1 MKRIVT
7 LFLLII
13 PLALSG
19 VRAQTVKVKVL
30 GGNVTAAAKENI
42 EQEASSLL
50 TAFNESILEDG
61 KKLKDKLKVSF
72 PDKVPNNKIL
82 INSIMDLWDQSPI
95 NCSVDLVEGEV
106 LTLFGNRGFQLRD
119 IPVNVLDADMNNSF
133 QDMVFSFDNDG
144 HLTEVNMQLE
154 KHNYNNVIING
165 VKEEDLVRRQ
175 MILDFVEVFR
185 TAYNRK
191 DIGYLKQ
198 VYSDDA
204 LIITGTIL
212 RKKDRPKD
220 DNLMLKGL
228 GWQQYQLVVQNK
240 KEYIAK
246 LQKIFSKN
254 NYINIKFEEVS
265 VIQHPTHEKIYG
277 VTLKQYWNTS
287 TYSDVGWLF
296 LMINFEDP
304 MNPSIEVRTWQP
316 NEYEGREITRDE
328 VFNLDYFTVK

>member
-1 MKRIVT
+1 MKKTVSLLLL
-7 LFLLII
+7 LFAI
-13 PLALSG
+13 PVLAL
-19 VRAQTVKVKVL
+19 RAQNVDVKVVS
-30 GGNVTAAAKENI
+30 GQVTETAKHNI

-50 TAFNESILEDG
+50 SSFNESILEDG
-61 KKLKDKLKVSF
+61 KKLKDKLKESF
-72 PDKVPNNKIL
+72 PDKNPTNKAL
-82 INSIMDLWDQSPI
+82 IRSIMDLWEQSPL
-95 NCSVDLVEGEV
+95 NCSVDRVEATV
-106 LTLFGNRGFQLRD
+106 LTLFGNRGYQVRD
-119 IPVNVLDADMNNSF
+119 VPVNVLDADMNNSF
-133 QDMVFSFDNDG
+133 QDMVLSFDGDG

-154 KHNYNNVIING
+154 KHNYNNVIVNG

-175 MILDFVEVFR
+175 MILDFIEVFR

-191 DIGYLKQ
+191 DLNYLKM

-204 LIITGTIL
+204 LIITGTVL
-212 RKKDRPKD
+212 KKKDRDKD
-220 DNLMLKGL
+220 QNLMLQGL
-228 GWQQYQLVVQNK
+228 GGQRYQLVVQNK

-254 NYINIKFEEVS
+254 TYINIKFEEVS
-265 VIQHPTHEKIYG
+265 VIQHPTNDKIYG

-296 LMINFEDP
+296 LLVNYEDP

-328 VFNLDYFTVK
+328 VFNLDYFTIK

>member
-228 GWQQYQLVVQNK
+228 GGQQYQLVVQNK

-304 MNPSIEVRTWQP
+304 LNPSIEVRTWQP

>member
-7 LFLLII
+7 VLLLLL
-13 PLALSG
+13 PFYVMGLQ
-19 VRAQTVKVKVL
+19 AQVKVKVL
-30 GGNVTAAAKENI
+30 SGQMSAAAKANI
-42 EQEASSLL
+42 EQETASLL
-50 TAFNESILEDG
+50 TAFNDAVLEDG
-61 KKLKDKLKVSF
+61 KKLKDKLKEHF
-72 PDKVPNNKIL
+72 PDKDPNNKIL
-82 INSIMDLWDQSPI
+82 IKSIMDLWEQSPI
-95 NCSVDLVEGEV
+95 NCSVDLVEGNV
-106 LTLFGNRGFQLRD
+106 LTLYGNRGYQFRD
-119 IPVNVLDADMNNSF
+119 IPVNVLSAEGDNLF
-133 QDMVFSFDNDG
+133 QDMVFSFDNNG

-154 KHNYNNVIING
+154 KHNYNNVIVNG

-191 DIGYLKQ
+191 DLGYLKQ

-212 RKKDRPKD
+212 RKKDRNKD
-220 DNLMLKGL
+220 ANLMLQGL
-228 GWQQYQLVVQNK
+228 GGQQYQLVVQNK

-246 LQKIFSKN
+246 LQKIFSRN

-265 VIQHPTHEKIYG
+265 VIQHPIHEKIYG

-296 LMINFEDP
+296 LMINFEDS

-316 NEYEGREITRDE
+316 NEYEGREIKRDE
-328 VFNLDYFTVK
+328 VFNLDYFTIK

>member
-7 LFLLII
+7 LLLFLI
-13 PLALSG
+13 PLTMMGLK
-19 VRAQTVKVKVL
+19 AQSVKVKVL
-30 GGNVTAAAKENI
+30 GGQMSATAKENI
-42 EQEASSLL
+42 ELEASSLL
-50 TAFNESILEDG
+50 TSFNESILEDG

-72 PDKVPNNKIL
+72 PDKDPNNKAL
-82 INSIMDLWDQSPI
+82 IKSIMDLWDQSPI
-95 NCSVDLVEGEV
+95 NCSVDQVEGIV
-106 LTLFGNRGFQLRD
+106 LTLFGNRGFQMRD

-133 QDMVFSFDNDG
+133 QDMVLSFDNEG

-154 KHNYNNVIING
+154 KHNYNNVIVNG

-175 MILDFVEVFR
+175 MILDFIEVFR

-204 LIITGTIL
+204 LIITGTVL
-212 RKKDRPKD
+212 KKKERAKD

-228 GWQQYQLVVQNK
+228 GGQQYQLVVQNK

-246 LQKIFSKN
+246 LQKIFSRN
-254 NYINIKFEEVS
+254 SYINIKFEEVS
-265 VIQHPTHEKIYG
+265 VIQHPTRDKIYG

-287 TYSDVGWLF
+287 TYSDIGWLF

>member
-204 LIITGTIL
+204 LIITGTVL
-212 RKKDRPKD
+212 KKKDRAKD

-228 GWQQYQLVVQNK
+228 GGQQYQLVVQNK

-304 MNPSIEVRTWQP
+304 LNPSIEVRTWQP

>member
-228 GWQQYQLVVQNK
+228 GGQQYQLVVQNK

>member
-1 MKRIVT
+1 MKRLATI
-7 LFLLII
+7 LLLLLSLSFLGLQ
-13 PLALSG
+13 
-19 VRAQTVKVKVL
+19 AQVKVKVL
-30 GGNVTAAAKENI
+30 SGQMSAAAKATI
-42 EQEASSLL
+42 EQESANLL
-50 TAFNESILEDG
+50 TAFNEAVLEDG
-61 KKLKDKLKVSF
+61 KKLKDKLKVNF
-72 PDKVPNNKIL
+72 PDKDPSNKAL
-82 INSIMDLWDQSPI
+82 IKSIMDLWEQSPI
-95 NCSVDLVEGEV
+95 NCSVDLVEGNV

-119 IPVNVLDADMNNSF
+119 IPVNVLSADGDNLF
-133 QDMVFSFDNDG
+133 QDMVFSFDNNG

-154 KHNYNNVIING
+154 KHNYNNVIVNG

-191 DIGYLKQ
+191 DLGYLKQ

-204 LIITGTIL
+204 LIITGTVL
-212 RKKDRPKD
+212 RKKDRNKD
-220 DNLMLKGL
+220 DNLMLQGL
-228 GWQQYQLVVQNK
+228 GGQQYQLVVQNK

-265 VIQHPTHEKIYG
+265 VIQHPIHEKIYG

-287 TYSDVGWLF
+287 TYSDIGWLF
-296 LMINFEDP
+296 LMVNFEDP

-316 NEYEGREITRDE
+316 HQYEGREIKRDE
-328 VFNLDYFTVK
+328 VFNLDYFTIK

>member
-7 LFLLII
+7 LLLFLI
-13 PLALSG
+13 PFTTMGLK
-19 VRAQTVKVKVL
+19 AQAVKVKVL
-30 GGNVTAAAKENI
+30 SGQMSAAAKENI

-50 TAFNESILEDG
+50 TSFNESILEDG

-72 PDKVPNNKIL
+72 PEKNPVNKAL
-82 INSIMDLWDQSPI
+82 VKSIMDLWEQSPI
-95 NCSVDLVEGEV
+95 NCSVDEVEGNV
-106 LTLFGNRGFQLRD
+106 LTLFGNRGFQMRD

-133 QDMVFSFDNDG
+133 QDMVMSFDNDG

-154 KHNYNNVIING
+154 KHNYNNVIVNG

-175 MILDFVEVFR
+175 MILDFIEVFR

-191 DIGYLKQ
+191 DLGYLKQ

-204 LIITGTIL
+204 LIITGTVL
-212 RKKDRPKD
+212 RKKDRNKD
-220 DNLMLKGL
+220 ENLMLQGL
-228 GWQQYQLVVQNK
+228 GGQTYQLVVQNK

-265 VIQHPTHEKIYG
+265 VIQHPIHERIYG

-296 LMINFEDP
+296 LMVNFEDP

-328 VFNLDYFTVK
+328 VFNLDYFTIK

>member
-7 LFLLII
+7 LLLFLI
-13 PLALSG
+13 PFMMMGLK
-19 VRAQTVKVKVL
+19 AQSVKVKVL
-30 GGNVTAAAKENI
+30 GGQMSAAAKENI

-50 TAFNESILEDG
+50 TSFNESILEDG
-61 KKLKDKLKVSF
+61 KKLKDKLKISF
-72 PDKVPNNKIL
+72 PDKDPNNKTLIKSIL
-82 INSIMDLWDQSPI
+82 DLWEQSPI
-95 NCSVDLVEGEV
+95 NCSVDQVEGNV
-106 LTLFGNRGFQLRD
+106 LTLFGNRGFQMRD

-133 QDMVFSFDNDG
+133 QDMVLSFDNEG

-154 KHNYNNVIING
+154 KHNYNNVIVNG

-175 MILDFVEVFR
+175 MILDFIEVFR

-204 LIITGTIL
+204 LIITGTVL
-212 RKKDRPKD
+212 KKKERAKD

-228 GWQQYQLVVQNK
+228 GGQQYQLVVQNK

-246 LQKIFSKN
+246 LQKIFGRNS
-254 NYINIKFEEVS
+254 YINIKFEEVS
-265 VIQHPTHEKIYG
+265 VIQHPTRDKIYG

-287 TYSDVGWLF
+287 TYSDIGWLF